1 MKTGRECPAQELF
14 LKVELAGHVPYNRP
28 YMATPTNQ
36 ANETTAG
43 ALGRRSTRLS
53 IAIPIAISGR
63 NAAGAAFKEN
73 SRTITV
79 NKHGAKISTAQ
90 PLTLGTEIVI
100 ENRHLGGTARA
111 NVVWLGERKGLK
123 EPVEVGVQLTEA
135 SNIWG
140 IEFPPEDWQEASLGE
155 VAQTAKVT
163 TSERPILP
171 APGKVPEGPA
181 APKGSRAAGA
191 WALPVKAPETAKAA
205 IPARPIA
212 PAAPLPSRA
221 QPPSRLSSPQ
231 VEPVTSAA
239 IEGLNAQAE
248 KTVENYARI
257 FEEKVARV
265 GQEMGFKA
273 QAQLQQ
279 AANALEEKLLA
290 TLKENV
296 AKLRDDLGASE
307 KELESLLIRYG
318 EIKESG
324 AREVEKTKQNLE
336 AAGFAALESAVERL
350 NEATEKEL
358 REVRQVVVNETR
370 KRVGEEA
377 AASVEKFGQ
386 EASTRLVQL
395 AEEHLSRVEPE
406 VRERAART
414 LDELAKRAGEVIQA
428 SETDFQERVRKVSEG
443 ALAAVREEA
452 RALAA
457 REVESRR
464 GEVVAAVEQEIG
476 GRSVEAIESF
486 SKEAL
491 ARLAGHGEELLA
503 RTEADF
509 KAREE
514 EARIRSAEEVRKAI
528 EAATGEGLNTLAK
541 ASAAEV
547 ASLEAQ
553 FDKAAKR
560 AQEKASKELS
570 EYLNKTTEELLAPA
584 AKELQKNLAEARG
597 ALKED
602 LKSTWKT
609 LADEAK
615 KQLGSMAG
623 TTVDSLN
630 QEVKVG
636 LDEFRNSLKKSA
648 RDSVEKAARELE
660 GDLQK
665 AVERERQEHLKR
677 LEKES
682 SEACG
687 KALKEFEDRISL
699 AAQAQAETLG
709 RLPGAVAE
717 AGEKALAEIRERAE
731 RAAEAVKDYER
742 RESTLRQLGKKL
754 EDVGGQ
760 ALAAITGQGERT
772 LAEVTKVAA
781 GIRSET
787 EVRQRAATEAL
798 DKLRAKTE
806 QAVKEASDAVNMHV
820 GSGTVFL
827 KELEGQAQTRLET
840 LSAKMEGLARSSEA
854 EFERL
859 AAEFSSAAMEG
870 LRASSDALVERLQ
883 ERLQET
889 ADEFSA
895 HGAESLQ
902 ARFEAITEKLVEES
916 AAVLAKQS
924 RENVEMAATKLEE
937 QKEKVV
943 NEAEDSMRAK
953 LAEAFA
959 SVFRPGGR
967 RAIDRIVEESQK
979 KP

>member
-1 MKTGRECPAQELF
+1 MKALKTGRECPAQEVF
-14 LKVELAGHVPYNRP
+14 LEVELAGHVPYNP
-28 YMATPTNQ
+28 LYMDTPTKQ
-36 ANETTAG
+36 VNEATAG

-53 IAIPIAISGR
+53 IAIPIAISGK

-123 EPVEVGVQLTEA
+123 DPVEVGVQLTEA

-140 IEFPPEDWQEASLGE
+140 IEFPPEDWQEAPPVQ
-155 VAQTAKVT
+155 VAPSAKVT
-163 TSERPILP
+163 TSEKPILP
-171 APGKVPEGPA
+171 AAGKVPEAPA

-191 WALPVKAPETAKAA
+191 WALPVKAPETARAA

-212 PAAPLPSRA
+212 AAVPLPSRA
-221 QPPSRLSSPQ
+221 QPPSRLSPPQ
-231 VEPVTSAA
+231 VEPLTSAA

-248 KTVENYARI
+248 KTLENYARI

-265 GQEMGFKA
+265 GQEMGFQA

-336 AAGFAALESAVERL
+336 AAGFAALESAVEKL

-358 REVRQVVVNETR
+358 REVRQVFVNETR

-395 AEEHLSRVEPE
+395 AEVHLSRVEPE

-414 LDELAKRAGEVIQA
+414 LDELAKRTGEVIQA
-428 SETDFQERVRKVSEG
+428 SEADFQERVRKVSEG

-452 RALAA
+452 QALAA

-464 GEVVAAVEQEIG
+464 GEVVAA
-476 GRSVEAIESF
+476 
-486 SKEAL
+486 
-491 ARLAGHGEELLA
+491 
-503 RTEADF
+503 
-509 KAREE
+509 
-514 EARIRSAEEVRKAI
+514 
-528 EAATGEGLNTLAK
+528 TGEGLKTLAK
-541 ASAAEV
+541 VSAAEV
-547 ASLEAQ
+547 ESLEAQ

-570 EYLNKTTEELLAPA
+570 EHLNKTTEELLAPA
-584 AKELQKNLAEARG
+584 AKELQRNLSEARA
-597 ALKED
+597 ALKEE

-630 QEVKVG
+630 QEVKTG
-636 LDEFRNSLKKSA
+636 LDEFRNSLKKAA
-648 RDSVEKAARELE
+648 RESVEKAARELE
-660 GDLQK
+660 GDLRK

-687 KALKEFEDRISL
+687 KALKEFEDRMSL
-699 AAQAQAETLG
+699 AAQAQAETFG

-731 RAAEAVKDYER
+731 RATEAVKDYER
-742 RESTLRQLGKKL
+742 RESTLRQLGKDL
-754 EDVGGQ
+754 EEVSGQ

-781 GIRSET
+781 EIRSET

-798 DKLRAKTE
+798 DKLRAKTQ
-806 QAVKEASDAVNMHV
+806 QAVKEAADAVNMHV

-870 LRASSDALVERLQ
+870 LHAGSDALVERIQEQLQ
-883 ERLQET
+883 KT
-889 ADEFSA
+889 ADEYST
-895 HGAESLQ
+895 HCAETLQ
-902 ARFEAITEKLVEES
+902 KQFEDITEKLVEES

-924 RENVEMAATKLEE
+924 QENVEMAAAKLQE
-937 QKEKVV
+937 QKERVV